1 MEMGSPHHADLV
13 SPMLVAT
20 SVVDVPPV
28 PHLVVECVQHGPVID
43 FAVSAPAV
51 VPAALAPMVEFVTNV
66 KGTQRIQ
73 FDSSLVF

>member
-1 MEMGSPHHADLV
+1 M
-13 SPMLVAT
+13 
-20 SVVDVPPV
+20 
-28 PHLVVECVQHGPVID
+28 ID

-51 VPAALAPMVEFVTNV
+51 VPAALAPVVEFVTNV